1 MLPKKRGVLK
11 LVAQFPDLCLA
22 IQSLN
27 VRTNRLEIVLLRS
40 ILIQMQNITF
50 PNSGMRRKQNF
61 EIVFGLKSDTAV
73 LTFSFSFLSAPP
85 PSLSFSHSLEEYL
98 VELVS
103 EKRFLTSKMKFCERF
118 VLCKIDPEKVFGD
131 VLVRK
136 QAFLDNINMD
146 LKRRQN

>member
-11 LVAQFPDLCLA
+11 LVAQFPNLCLA

-73 LTFSFSFLSAPP
+73 
-85 PSLSFSHSLEEYL
+85 
-98 VELVS
+98 
-103 EKRFLTSKMKFCERF
+103 
-118 VLCKIDPEKVFGD
+118 
-131 VLVRK
+131 
-136 QAFLDNINMD
+136 
-146 LKRRQN
+146 